1 MIEPHLFR
9 RQAWLYQT
17 PLSRTIP
24 VSPEAGILQAS
35 IMAGR
40 EQIGELT
47 ETPAW
52 DDFSDE

>member
-9 RQAWLYQT
+9 RQAWLYQK

-52 DDFSDE
+52 DDLSDE